1 VEYKPDSNFL
11 DANNGVCRM
20 VNNIAQNIAQN
31 IVSENATALMADLN
45 WFSETLKT
53 RLAAYIENE
62 NLPEVMPPPEIK
74 NDDSLYA
81 SIIQHYEMNFEE
93 HLVFL
98 LALIP
103 HIQPQLLDP
112 LFQSK
117 HSIDRGYSEF
127 GGVNGK
133 MHGGFL
139 PTGETAL
146 FILSGNDLNK
156 RFYYQYLFNHD
167 HFFAEHIILQLGDV
181 PRDEPLYSGQL
192 LLSREIIDLVTT
204 GEMRKPDYSR
214 DFPAKLI
221 TTPMQWEDLILSSGT
236 REQLR
241 ELEAWIQHQHTLMND
256 WELGQK
262 LRPGYKCLFYG
273 PPGTGKTL
281 TATLLGQRVGYDV
294 YRISLSSVVSKYIGE
309 TEKNLENIFNRVES
323 LRCILFF
330 DEADALFG
338 KRTSVSDAHDRY
350 ANQEIA
356 YLLQRI
362 EDFSGLAILAS
373 NFRSN
378 MDDAFMRRFQAVVNF
393 PMPGDV
399 ERKSIWQQSFS
410 THTIID
416 EAVDMDKIAGSYEL
430 SGGAIMN
437 VVRYASLMALEKGSS
452 EICEHDLMGGIR
464 RELHKEGKTL

>member
-1 VEYKPDSNFL
+1 M
-11 DANNGVCRM
+11 DANNGVRRM
-20 VNNIAQNIAQN
+20 VNNITQNS
-31 IVSENATALMADLN
+31 VSENAVVLMADLS
-45 WFSETLKT
+45 WFAENLKV

-62 NLPEVMPPPEIK
+62 NLPEIAPPPEIN

-81 SIIQHYEMNFEE
+81 SIIQHYEMNDEE
-93 HLVFL
+93 RLVFL

-112 LFQSK
+112 LFHSKQS
-117 HSIDRGYSEF
+117 INRGYSEF

-156 RFYYQYLFNHD
+156 RFYYQYLFDRD
-167 HFFAEHIILQLGDV
+167 HFFAQHSILQLGDV
-181 PRDEPLYSGQL
+181 PLDEPLHSGQL
-192 LLSREIIDLVTT
+192 LLGREIIDLVTT

-221 TTPMQWEDLILSSGT
+221 TTPMQWEDLTLSSST

-241 ELEAWIQHQHTLMND
+241 ELEAWIQHHHTLMND
-256 WELGQK
+256 WELERK

-273 PPGTGKTL
+273 PSGTGKTL

-338 KRTSVSDAHDRY
+338 KRTNVGDAHDRY
-350 ANQEIA
+350 ANQEVA

-393 PMPGDV
+393 PMPGDI

-410 THTIID
+410 THSVID
-416 EAVDMDKIAGSYEL
+416 AAVNMDEIAGRYEL

-464 RELHKEGKTL
+464 RELQKEGKTL